1 MGYWLVKSPFKS
13 RTWARVLAQGEFR
26 LYGIRNAQARN
37 YLAQMR
43 AGDQAVFYFEQK
55 AWGIMRVNAAAESDA
70 TSEASQWLAIT
81 FTPIS
86 TFESEITYQNL
97 KAHPLFAESPLVRQP
112 RLSVVP
118 LTEAQWEA
126 IVGT

>member
-1 MGYWLVKSPFKS
+1 MAYWLVKSPFKS

-55 AWGIMRVNAAAESDA
+55 AWGVMRVNSAAESDA
-70 TSEASQWLAIT
+70 TSETGQWLAIAFAPT
-81 FTPIS
+81 L
-86 TFESEITYQNL
+86 TFESAIPYQHL

-126 IVGT
+126 VVRM